1 MLFLWALHPCYKA
14 IINLFASKQKDILVT
29 TINSIISNAKY
40 IGDLA
45 FFGTNGKPCLVTDD
59 PLDDAYPPEVSQVDP
74 FDEYPRDHYGSPVEG
89 IAATLH
95 SPLNA
100 HLLDGTE
107 DNSVSV
113 GIG

>member
-1 MLFLWALHPCYKA
+1 MGTSFLLQSNHRPVCIKTEGHPCY
-14 IINLFASKQKDILVT
+14 ID
-29 TINSIISNAKY
+29 SIISDAKY
-40 IGDLA
+40 IDELA

-100 HLLDGTE
+100 HLLDGME